1 MCLSQDILISR
12 IDDPIYTKQYKVSG
26 PLLCGHEA
34 DIYAE
39 YQENLNADGGNNYY
53 LLNFYLS
60 ADGYGSRD
68 HLVGIPFGHAGMSQE
83 EIDGEVMHWIEGY
96 VLDNLMDDIHMLL
109 KKEELYE
116 KWLENNSQ
124 G

>member
-1 MCLSQDILISR
+1 
-12 IDDPIYTKQYKVSG
+12 
-26 PLLCGHEA
+26 
-34 DIYAE
+34 
-39 YQENLNADGGNNYY
+39 
-53 LLNFYLS
+53 
-60 ADGYGSRD
+60 
-68 HLVGIPFGHAGMSQE
+68 MSQE

-96 VLDNLMDDIHMLL
+96 VLDNLMVDIHMLL